1 MKKKTKICIIGAV
14 VGLGICHTIT
24 SFARYSTNKVW
35 DYYLKSQGFY
45 LSSDNLSNNQKN
57 VNTLWDGNSIKFNIK
72 NSINN
77 NLITDY
83 DINYSVTC
91 EILDEN
97 IDATCSINGTKNS
110 YITGVLSNNS
120 KCINNLNDSKDVSKF
135 TKSECELNNYVW
147 VQQPVNEELY
157 FDIIPNESYEIKNV
171 NLLITVTSLSPYKKT
186 LTGIYNLYKNE
197 IDEGSI
203 NKQTIKKDNYNL
215 LVITNTYD
223 TNKCVSVNFESDTLA
238 LDVNSKYKEF
248 TQDEN
253 GYIKEFKINLDSKT
267 SEKIIFYTKKANV
280 NFDNLQFDVSLSSG
294 CS

>member
-203 NKQTIKKDNYNL
+203 TKQTIKKDNYNL